1 MNEKRCKHDLPV
13 EQCAICRNG
22 GEGMVK
28 TGTRV
33 IYEAVCRVSWCTKA
47 ATVRGIC
54 KTHYNR
60 WQMGDPVYVQ
70 ELGRFAKKGAKKPKP
85 KTKRKPKPKFV
96 EAMRTMAINEVGQ
109 PMSVKDDAEN
119 TAPEE
124 ETPKGSPLIK
134 ALDEWDTPLREREDD
149 CGEGIPEM
157 AKSMRA
163 HDRKNLHDFLR
174 HTMLKT
180 QCIIML
186 LDGQEFCRSAH
197 VQALAQEISES
208 LKAKAEEIA

>member
-1 MNEKRCKHDLPV
+1 
-13 EQCAICRNG
+13 
-22 GEGMVK
+22 MVK

-134 ALDEWDTPLREREDD
+134 ALDELESSDLEPW
-149 CGEGIPEM
+149 GVGIPEM

-186 LDGQEFCRSAH
+186 LDGQEFYRSAH